1 MTEARYQA
9 WTQMLTKAIA
19 KAPKL
24 ESLPP
29 TSEAF
34 RENVLRA
41 NLQVFIWSKAHLP
54 FLPQVDPVSHGWI
67 MENGIYSP
75 CHHPNTIELIPHCL
89 KKVIRCQCSSEGA
102 CSSRRCGCVSAG
114 LSCTE
119 FCRCQ
124 EMCHNAYR
132 ERIDDEL

>member
-1 MTEARYQA
+1 MTIFLLSFFFFSGDIARPEEAVSEAERFIRLCYGHADCATMTEARYQA
-9 WTQMLTKAIA
+9 WTQKVTKAIA

-54 FLPQVDPVSHGWI
+54 FLPHIDPVSHGWVWR
-67 MENGIYSP
+67 MAFT
-75 CHHPNTIELIPHCL
+75 HPAISQIP
-89 KKVIRCQCSSEGA
+89 S
-102 CSSRRCGCVSAG
+102 
-114 LSCTE
+114 
-119 FCRCQ
+119 
-124 EMCHNAYR
+124 N
-132 ERIDDEL
+132 